1 MIEALKNLF
10 GLGNTPEYK
19 ELLKSGGVIIDVRSP
34 QEFKT
39 GNISG
44 SKNYP
49 LNELDRHLTKLKN
62 KDQPIIACCAS
73 GMRSGS
79 AKSILKSKGYTQVY
93 NGGSW
98 RGLEGKI
105 K

>member
-1 MIEALKNLF
+1 MLEALKNLL
-10 GLGNTPEYK
+10 GMGNTPDYK

-34 QEFKT
+34 QEFKS
-39 GNISG
+39 GHIPG

-49 LNELDRHLTKLKN
+49 LNELDSHMKKLKDKN
-62 KDQPIIACCAS
+62 QPIIACCAS

-79 AKSILKSKGYTQVY
+79 AKSIFKSKGYTQVY
-93 NGGSW
+93 NGGGW
-98 RGLEGKI
+98 RNLESKI